1 MAASNGSSDWQPPE
15 LHVSPP
21 TWYQLPL
28 QNMTAT
34 ILLATVVV
42 IIVTRIAS
50 SSNTKSRHQN
60 GALTVPAHPYWL
72 PLLGHIPQMG
82 LDGESFLNGLR
93 SIYRNG
99 AFALNFGGS
108 RHNIVYTPGH
118 VTALINAKKENADA
132 ETVAKKLMI
141 NLFCFPKNEFDKYD
155 AAYKELVECY
165 REILTNPGLEHMMN
179 NTARRAQ
186 DNINN
191 LVSYLESPVDQMP
204 WEKKANTVLLV
215 DEADG
220 KSAPPSVVEASL
232 FPLLRDFVAWT
243 AVPSIVGTDFL
254 ANYPEFIQD
263 VWTFDMGFLMMAAS
277 LPRWLPIPALT
288 RAHIA
293 RKACVE
299 KLDTFHENLEKY
311 FEGQPLES
319 KWSSL
324 DDIST
329 LIRARTE
336 VYRKHNFSIRARTA
350 IDWALMWAANANSNS
365 FVFWMI
371 NRIYDDRVL
380 LAQLREEIA
389 PYVTITQERT
399 GLPIE
404 PSPQITKIDVDRL
417 CDSCPL
423 LKSVYVETLRLD
435 TAPWSFKAVNQD
447 FILQS
452 REKGAEPLLLR
463 KGEYVHAAHD
473 LHNTDPNYW
482 NDPMTFKP
490 DRHIKKDSDGKSTAD
505 LGSIRP
511 YGGGASMC
519 KGRAFALKEAMTF
532 TATIISLWEIEPKGG
547 GKWKMP
553 KHKKATGTYTTTE
566 DTRVWISRRKLD
578 L

>member
-1 MAASNGSSDWQPPE
+1 M
-15 LHVSPP
+15 
-21 TWYQLPL
+21 
-28 QNMTAT
+28 QNITAT
-34 ILLATVVV
+34 VLLATIIVVV
-42 IIVTRIAS
+42 VTRLAS
-50 SSNTKSRHQN
+50 NSSTKSRHQN

-82 LDGESFLNGLR
+82 INADSFLNGLR
-93 SIYRNG
+93 SVYRNG
-99 AFALNFGGS
+99 AFALNFGGA

-118 VTALINAKKENADA
+118 VTALLNAKKENADA
-132 ETVAKKLMI
+132 EGVGKTLMI
-141 NLFCFPKNEFDKYD
+141 NLFCFPPNEMHKHD
-155 AAYKELVECY
+155 AAYKELVDCY
-165 REILTNPGLEHMMN
+165 REILTNPGLEKLVG

-186 DNINN
+186 DHINN
-191 LVSYLESPVDQMP
+191 LVSFLDSPVDQMP
-204 WEKKANTVLLV
+204 WEKKANNILLV
-215 DEADG
+215 DEAGG
-220 KSAPPSVVEASL
+220 KSALPSVVETSL
-232 FPLLRDFVAWT
+232 LPVIRDFVAWT
-243 AVPSIVGTDFL
+243 ANPSIFGTDFL
-254 ANYPEFIQD
+254 ANYPEFIDD
-263 VWTFDMGFLMMAAS
+263 VWTFDRGFLMMAAS
-277 LPRWLPIPALT
+277 LPRWLPIPTLS

-299 KLDTFHENLEKY
+299 KLDIFHENLEKH
-311 FEGQPLES
+311 FRGEPVEP

-324 DDIST
+324 DDISP
-329 LIRARTE
+329 LVRARVE

-350 IDWALMWAANANSNS
+350 IDWALMWAATANSNLLI
-365 FVFWMI
+365 FWMI
-371 NRIYDDRVL
+371 NRIYSDRVL

-389 PYVTITQERT
+389 PYVTITQDRT

-404 PSPQITKIDVDRL
+404 PPPQITKIDIDRL

-447 FILQS
+447 FVLQS

-490 DRHIKKDSDGKSTAD
+490 DRHIKKDDETGKASAD

-519 KGRAFALKEAMTF
+519 KGRAFAVKEAMLF
-532 TATIISLWEIEPKGG
+532 TAMIISLWEIEPKGG
-547 GKWKMP
+547 GKWQMP
-553 KHKKATGTYTTTE
+553 KHKKATGTYSTSE
-566 DTRVWISRRKLD
+566 DTRVWIHRRKLD